1 MDDTV
6 TPIINGISSRPDF
19 VADEPVTAWRNSGRN
34 ASDEYSADPTQN
46 SSTMA
51 TAKIGLRNS
60 RIGRMGSLA
69 LVSHQQK
76 ATVKMSA
83 MAPRPRMGND
93 AHWYCLPPQVVSSTM
108 AVTPATRRT

>member
-1 MDDTV
+1 M
-6 TPIINGISSRPDF
+6 SSSPDF

-76 ATVKMSA
+76 AAGHDEGDERRGRGRGTMPTRTA
-83 MAPRPRMGND
+83 CRPT
-93 AHWYCLPPQVVSSTM
+93 W
-108 AVTPATRRT
+108 